1 MVDADADAA
10 AYVSEQLYGELVDD
24 AIESLSIADAVTAR
38 RAGRA
43 RIHRRAMQRRIITY
57 LVSDWAYV
65 EVGEVYR
72 VVAPSSSVDRNAVV
86 TNIRG
91 VVGRVVTLTVLDGPL

>member
-1 MVDADADAA
+1 M
-10 AYVSEQLYGELVDD
+10 DD

-43 RIHRRAMQRRIITY
+43 RIHRRATQRRVVQW
-57 LVSDWAYV
+57 LVSDWAGV

-72 VVAPSSSVDRNAVV
+72 VVAPTYSIDRNAVV
-86 TNIRG
+86 TSIRG
-91 VVGRVVTLTVLDGPL
+91 VVGRVVTFTILDGPL